1 MSPAPVNP
9 DKGKYK
15 IPGKDNKDLELTID
29 DDPNKYV
36 VESMEDD
43 MSDKI
48 PSSAPQDIH
57 WFACFAIYNKNNGN
71 KNGYAK
77 VKYSFK
83 VNMDGIEKLYVGLGG
98 KPGSAVDVTDEMK
111 KNGKVELTDGDPPI
125 GRYP

>member
-1 MSPAPVNP
+1 MSPTPVNP

-15 IPGKDNKDLELTID
+15 IPGKDRKDIELTID
-29 DDPNKYV
+29 DDPEKYV
-36 VESMEDD
+36 VENMEDD
-43 MSDKI
+43 MADKI
-48 PSSAPQDIH
+48 PSSASRDIR
-57 WFACFAIYNKNNGN
+57 WFACFAIYSKDNGN

-98 KPGSAVDVTDEMK
+98 KAGSVVDVTDEMNR
-111 KNGKVELTDGDPPI
+111 NGKVDLNDGDPPV

>member
-9 DKGKYK
+9 DQGKYK
-15 IPGKDNKDLELTID
+15 IPGKDKKDLELTID
-29 DDPNKYV
+29 DDPEKYI
-36 VESMEDD
+36 VENMEDD

-48 PSSAPQDIH
+48 PSSARKDIK
-57 WFACFAIYNKNNGN
+57 WFACFAIYNNNNGH

-83 VNMDGIEKLYVGLGG
+83 VDMKDIEKLYVGLGG
-98 KPGSAVDVTDEMK
+98 PNGYAKEVTEEVRR
-111 KNGKVELTDGDPPI
+111 NGKVDLDEGDPPI